1 MSSEAIKL
9 KSSLKFVPEADK
21 SIEYSD
27 GFVNDVDK
35 LRGACQTKSLE
46 VEDKI
51 DLDDVEMTY
60 NTLKD
65 QYTERSAIAKSIQ
78 RTHLSRQR
86 AAAEDADEKKDSN
99 PDNKSARRGQTE
111 RGRSRERTRKGKE
124 QI

>member
-9 KSSLKFVPEADK
+9 KSYLKSAPGAAQ
-21 SIEYSD
+21 SIGYLD
-27 GFVNDVDK
+27 CFVNDVDK

-60 NTLKD
+60 NTLRD
-65 QYTERSAIAKSIQ
+65 QYTERSAVSKSIQ

-86 AAAEDADEKKDSN
+86 AVT
-99 PDNKSARRGQTE
+99 PYVC
-111 RGRSRERTRKGKE
+111 
-124 QI
+124 